1 MEFPRHAQV
10 PQGGSHDLNFGE
22 SYTRKKDSRAI
33 QESLRKYV
41 IPAEQVLLP
50 DESAVTG
57 LIVECCRE
65 AAQVVIL

>member
-22 SYTRKKDSRAI
+22 SYTRKKDSGAI

-41 IPAEQVLLP
+41 IQPSRFSCLMNQP
-50 DESAVTG
+50 
-57 LIVECCRE
+57 
-65 AAQVVIL
+65 